1 MARDECRTDTR
12 RTSNS
17 GDRFDKKNEITSFAM
32 SDTLKIWKSIRI
44 TSDNDSGASSC
55 GGPAPSVRRVRVLL
69 GEHTLPLPRCQHAHE
84 RQPAY
89 LEQEHVVESEVSMR
103 EGLVRLERSMQAFDV
118 SHQPLQSLRRHV
130 GERVLEVLLQLHIRS
145 NQHSTFASA
154 CLQHS

>member
-1 MARDECRTDTR
+1 
-12 RTSNS
+12 
-17 GDRFDKKNEITSFAM
+17 
-32 SDTLKIWKSIRI
+32 
-44 TSDNDSGASSC
+44 
-55 GGPAPSVRRVRVLL
+55 
-69 GEHTLPLPRCQHAHE
+69 
-84 RQPAY
+84 
-89 LEQEHVVESEVSMR
+89 MR